1 MNDSA
6 GQPRKRSSKGE
17 KRMGRPSKSAQILDR
32 MAIAYAP
39 ESVYPLLFEKQG
51 ADEGQSI
58 AKLAVADFEKLYRK
72 VRKNLEILL
81 DDASSRNGMSRPT
94 HEALAKLRER
104 AAKDSPESIIKACN
118 QEMELNESLIT
129 GLIGHLINHAIVGE
143 ELRSIA
149 YMAKSRMEE
158 GLKTVAPVYIG
169 LVNSLKA
176 AGVVENNVRDM
187 SKSQFIEILAILKK
201 TSGDEQERLISE
213 VSEGRVVVPAI
224 FKEGF
229 EDGVAPGEQANA
241 SGVAPAKEE
250 VPPSLVSD
258 DADDECAI
266 ADAATKNTIV
276 HDPKGLWDTLD
287 LTPIGYR
294 IEEAEPSTV
303 ADKEALSIILPGTRV
318 LADWAVRGTQEH
330 MFAEAC
336 VRQRDRI
343 LLEKFLKQH
352 SKRTGRVLPE
362 MEKRILSMLMIDL
375 QPADATRF
383 TGRDGWFDGIV
394 LPPKAGSS
402 KVRRVLAINNSAAAM
417 TAAYRP
423 EEGGGAH

>member
-6 GQPRKRSSKGE
+6 EMPRKRSSKGE

-39 ESVYPLLFEKQG
+39 ESIYPLLFEKQG

-58 AKLAVADFEKLYRK
+58 AKLAGADFGRLYRK
-72 VRKNLEILL
+72 ARKNLETLL
-81 DDASSRNGMSRPT
+81 DQASSRDGMSRPT

-104 AAKDSPESIIKACN
+104 AVEDSPESIINACN

-129 GLIGHLINHAIVGE
+129 ALIGHLINHIIVGE
-143 ELRSIA
+143 ELRFIA
-149 YMAKSRMEE
+149 DTARSRVGE
-158 GLKTVAPVYIG
+158 GLKTAAPVYIG
-169 LVNSLKA
+169 LINSLKA

-201 TSGDEQERLISE
+201 TSGDEQKRVISE
-213 VSEGRVVVPAI
+213 VSEGREVVPAI

-250 VPPSLVSD
+250 VSPSLVSN
-258 DADDECAI
+258 DAEEGHAI
-266 ADAATKNTIV
+266 ADAAAKNTIV
-276 HDPKGLWDTLD
+276 HDPRGLWDTLD
-287 LTPIGYR
+287 LAPIGYR

-352 SKRTGRVLPE
+352 SERTGRVLPE
-362 MEKRILSMLMIDL
+362 MEKRIVSMLMIDL
-375 QPADATRF
+375 QPADVTRL
-383 TGRDGWFDGIV
+383 TGKDGWFDGTV

-423 EEGGGAH
+423 DDAD